1 MHGICRFHNSVVMTV
16 LSWGILDFSFSFL
29 DVMDSVVTSQGE
41 ICSRDVSLVAARPPL
56 EPPDPV
62 VGVLVKVEPPFRTCS
77 GITDFVAAADPEV
90 DPPGTDF
97 LFFVLVMATTW
108 LLAWLKLLARL
119 LPLTLVVP
127 EVGNGSLDRLPEP
140 LLLPLWLLLLLP
152 ADEYDRVT
160 GWLVANVVSFK
171 ANRRCINIPLL
182 QEYCGIEGNTDL
194 TNLSIRSS
202 T

>member
-1 MHGICRFHNSVVMTV
+1 MIFWFFKNNLGLVETYIP
-16 LSWGILDFSFSFL
+16 LSALRTISFL

-56 EPPDPV
+56 DPPDPV
-62 VGVLVKVEPPFRTCS
+62 VGVRVRVDPFRTCS
-77 GITDFVAAADPEV
+77 GTTDFVAAADPEV
-90 DPPGTDF
+90 PGTDF

-127 EVGNGSLDRLPEP
+127 EVGSGSLDRLPEP

-160 GWLVANVVSFK
+160 GWLAANVVSFK
-171 ANRRCINIPLL
+171 
-182 QEYCGIEGNTDL
+182 
-194 TNLSIRSS
+194 TNKICK
-202 T
+202 